1 MATLRHIIL
10 SIDSSLENV
19 PLIGTAINRICS
31 LTPLSEVEAYQTE
44 LCVVEACNNA
54 IKHAYEGRSGN
65 LVEVE
70 VHMGM
75 NHITFDICDEGNVL
89 KMPEV
94 PNLDYDIDDLNQVPE
109 GGMGLFIM
117 HEVMDEV
124 TYGHVRGR
132 NVLRLVRFF
141 DTEKNKKNIEQ
152 SAGQLA

>member
-1 MATLRHIIL
+1 LATLRHIIL

-31 LTPLSEVEAYQTE
+31 LTPLSEVDAYQTE

-54 IKHAYEGRSGN
+54 IKHAYDNKAGN

-70 VHMGM
+70 VHLGM
-75 NHITFDICDEGNVL
+75 SHITFDVCDKGNVM
-89 KMPEV
+89 KMREV
-94 PNLDYDIDDLNQVPE
+94 PKLDFETEDLSQVPE

-124 TYGHVRGR
+124 MYGHIRGR

-141 DTEKNKKNIEQ
+141 EIDKKKNSSESI
-152 SAGQLA
+152 GQLA